1 MLDPSILVG
10 PTTSDVA
17 FGATA
22 IDPASRESIQR
33 AEAAE
38 SLARQLAAVVDIQAQ
53 LDDADEVSHAAL
65 TAARAIQQRLS
76 ISRVVVAWRD
86 GPSDGCRVVADTR
99 EDTASVDPRDD
110 RIVQAAAEESAS
122 RGGVTRWP
130 PEANKNRHAMMA
142 IGEFAQSVSAAG
154 VVAVPLRDTGGVNRG
169 AVLAVGTDTPLCDEV
184 VHFLDAIAGPLA
196 SKMASIGRSQPGRL
210 ERLLRGVTE
219 TVSSPRRWQWLSVAA
234 VVFAILLMPLRYRI
248 GARCELHPVERRYV
262 AAPFDGPLQTSMVRP
277 GDMVSEGDLLAKI
290 NPREIDFELAGLRAD
305 LSRAQQEQKG
315 LMASHD
321 VAGSKIAE
329 LEVES
334 LRLKTDL
341 LQYRRFNLDIL
352 SPISGLVVSGDIKQS
367 EGTPL
372 SRGETLF
379 EIAPLGKIVVEIAVP
394 ESDYSHVRVGMP
406 VHFQVHALPQRRFV
420 ASLDRM
426 HPRAE
431 LVDHENVFI
440 AEVTI
445 DDPENVLR
453 PGMLGRATIIGDR
466 HPLGWNLLHKAYY
479 ALRSTMGW

>member
-10 PTTSDVA
+10 PMTSDVA
-17 FGATA
+17 LGATA
-22 IDPASRESIQR
+22 SDPASRDAIRR

-38 SLARQLAAVVDIQAQ
+38 SLARQLAAVVDIQMQ
-53 LDDADEVSHAAL
+53 LDDADDVSDAAL

-76 ISRVVVAWRD
+76 VSRVVVAWRD
-86 GPSDGCRVVADTR
+86 AEGNGCRVVADTG
-99 EDTASVDPRDD
+99 EDSASMGSRDD

-130 PEANKNRHAMMA
+130 PEDKNTRHAMLA
-142 IGEFAQSVSAAG
+142 IPEFAGSVSTTA
-154 VVAVPLRDTGGVNRG
+154 VVAVPLPDPGGANRG
-169 AVLAVGTDTPLCDEV
+169 AVLAVGSDAPLSDSV

-196 SKMASIGRSQPGRL
+196 SKVASIGRSQPSRL
-210 ERLLRGVTE
+210 ERLLRGVTA
-219 TVSSPRRWQWLSVAA
+219 TVAGPRRWQWLSVAA
-234 VVFAILLMPLRYRI
+234 VVLAILLMPLRYRI
-248 GARCELHPVERRYV
+248 GARCELHPIERRYV

-277 GDMVSEGDLLAKI
+277 GDVVTEGDLLARI

-305 LSRAQQEQKG
+305 LSRAQQEYMG
-315 LMASHD
+315 LMASRD

-329 LEVES
+329 LQVES

-341 LQYRRFNLDIL
+341 LQYQRFNLDIL

-379 EIAPLGKIVVEIAVP
+379 EIAPLGQIVVEIAVP

-406 VHFQVHALPQRRFV
+406 VHFQVHALPQRRFT
-420 ASLDRM
+420 ASLDRI

-453 PGMLGRATIIGDR
+453 LSLIHI
-466 HPLGWNLLHKAYY
+466 
-479 ALRSTMGW
+479 